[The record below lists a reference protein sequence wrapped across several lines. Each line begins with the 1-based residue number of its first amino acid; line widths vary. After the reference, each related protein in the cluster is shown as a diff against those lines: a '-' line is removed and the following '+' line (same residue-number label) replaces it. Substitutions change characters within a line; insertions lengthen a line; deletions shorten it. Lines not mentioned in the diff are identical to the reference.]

1 MKKDI
6 TALIPVKKTSDRIK
20 DKNIR
25 RFSDTSLFELK
36 LKQISSL
43 SCFDRLI
50 VSTEDSELMKI
61 AESYGFQIHN
71 RDKKYSTSE
80 IPMSDV
86 YKYIASE
93 IDGEHIAWINVTN
106 PLAYGYIYENA
117 VSDYLAMEESYDCLL
132 SVVELKDYIFFN
144 GKPLNFKPNPW
155 PRSQDLEGTLAMS
168 YVINILRREDMIK
181 WGSCVGFSPYFYTL
195 DQTISTDI
203 DFQIDF
209 EFCEFIYNKRKKNI

>member
-25 RFSDTSLFELK
+25 RFSDTSLFVLK

-61 AESYGFQIHN
+61 AESYGFQIHS

-80 IPMSDV
+80 ISKIINNYNGV
-86 YKYIASE
+86 IAGTEGYSY
-93 IDGEHIAWINVTN
+93 NV
-106 PLAYGYIYENA
+106 IKNA
-117 VSDYLAMEESYDCLL
+117 KK
-132 SVVELKDYIFFN
+132 LKVISRLGIGTDNI
-144 GKPLNFKPNPW
+144 
-155 PRSQDLEGTLAMS
+155 DLEFADKNKIKVFITKTQTDPPKDPVNS
-168 YVINILRREDMIK
+168 YH
-181 WGSCVGFSPYFYTL
+181 
-195 DQTISTDI
+195 
-203 DFQIDF
+203 
-209 EFCEFIYNKRKKNI
+209 

>member
-36 LKQISSL
+36 LKQISTL
-43 SCFDRLI
+43 KCFDRLI
-50 VSTEDSELMKI
+50 VSTEDSDLKKI
-61 AESYGFQIHN
+61 AQGYGFEIHN
-71 RDKKYSTSE
+71 RDKKFSTSD

-86 YKYIASE
+86 YKNIASE
-93 IDGEHIAWINVTN
+93 IAGEHIAWINVTN
-106 PLAYGYIYENA
+106 PLADGKVYENA
-117 VSDYLAMEESYDCLL
+117 VIEYLNMDKNYDCLL
-132 SVVELKDYIFFN
+132 SVVEIKDYIFYQ
-144 GKPLNFKPNPW
+144 GKPLNFKPSPW
-155 PRSQDLEGTLAMS
+155 PRSQDLKGTLAMS
-168 YVINILRREDMIK
+168 YVINILSRENMVK
-181 WGSCVGFSPYFYTL
+181 WGSCVGSAPYFYVL

-209 EFCEFIYNKRKKNI
+209 DFCEYIYNRRKKNI